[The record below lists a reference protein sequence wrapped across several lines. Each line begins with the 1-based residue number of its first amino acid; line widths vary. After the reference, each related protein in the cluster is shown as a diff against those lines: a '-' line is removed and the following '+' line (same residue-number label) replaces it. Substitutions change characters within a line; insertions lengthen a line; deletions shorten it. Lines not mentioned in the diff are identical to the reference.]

1 MITNLRYNNDKIY
14 ITTTTIRMTT
24 LHNNIF
30 QDDEYDEY
38 DEYDDDY
45 ESDDD
50 NDNELVIVSEYGYL
64 IINIDDTDNDD
75 EYDESDD
82 DKSDNDENSYKCINI
97 YHPYYNNNNNNN
109 VNMTR

>member
-38 DEYDDDY
+38 DEYDDDDY
-45 ESDDD
+45 ESDD
-50 NDNELVIVSEYGYL
+50 DNELVIVSEYGYL